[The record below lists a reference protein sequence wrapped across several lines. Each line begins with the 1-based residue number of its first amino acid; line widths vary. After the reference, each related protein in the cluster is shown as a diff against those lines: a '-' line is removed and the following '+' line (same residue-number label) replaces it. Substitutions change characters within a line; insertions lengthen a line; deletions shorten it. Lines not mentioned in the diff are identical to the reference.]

1 MEDVLGGV
9 FLVLH
14 VPDQRHSIGFVR
26 SVLVV
31 VIGGR
36 QQLRILRGKRWQALY
51 AGLTFDPVQ
60 LCKHRPEATSPGR

>member
-9 FLVLH
+9 FLVLQ
-14 VPDQRHSIGFVR
+14 VPDQSHSIGFMR

-36 QQLRILRGKRWQALY
+36 QQLGILRGKKADVIFRS
-51 AGLTFDPVQ
+51 DP
-60 LCKHRPEATSPGR
+60 

>member
-14 VPDQRHSIGFVR
+14 VPDQSHSIGFVR

-31 VIGGR
+31 VIGGH
-36 QQLRILRGKRWQALY
+36 QQLRILRGKKAD
-51 AGLTFDPVQ
+51 GLTFDPAQ
-60 LCKHRPEATSPGR
+60 LCTHKAVALWQT